1 MSGWT
6 NTMQTRTVVK
16 FSLQANIRRRRRR
29 RRAAKPLG
37 FHQLE
42 IVGRAQQEVEQ
53 WQTRR

>member
-1 MSGWT
+1 
-6 NTMQTRTVVK
+6 MQTRTVVK
-16 FSLQANIRRRRRR
+16 FSLQANIRRSIRRRRR

>member
-16 FSLQANIRRRRRR
+16 FSLQANIRRRRGG
-29 RRAAKPLG
+29 RAAKPLG

>member
-16 FSLQANIRRRRRR
+16 FSLQANIRR